1 MKHFLFMMTVLLG
14 CVVTSC
20 SNTDVV
26 ALSNNATRSDQAQ
39 LVDLRDFGVVH
50 NMIMDFGQARMA
62 NSKDLRAYG
71 DVEFIKT
78 DLNSAVKDN
87 MSNFM
92 LNTSL
97 SGLSEK
103 MIVYMDDYMEYYG
116 EDIEDHFLDP
126 IDENELNGKIVDG
139 ITILEQAS
147 NCGVLNEDEYD
158 FLKKIS
164 IIAIDAD
171 SKIPLNEIK
180 NRLQEI
186 LLAWNTKYGDEKNF
200 APESNGLLS
209 GVCIQ
214 IGIYSCDWWEF
225 SYGNQQTDGP
235 QRIAPWVAYLVGRD
249 VKGAVR
255 GTLKYVIKSYIRGS
269 DLTWSDAGSAALV
282 GGVKSSLGGLFR

>member
-1 MKHFLFMMTVLLG
+1 MKHFLFMMAVLLG

-50 NMIMDFGQARMA
+50 NMIMDFGQTRISD
-62 NSKDLRAYG
+62 SKALRAYG
-71 DVEFIKT
+71 DVELVKT
-78 DLNSAVKDN
+78 DLNRAVKAN
-87 MSNFM
+87 MSKFI

-103 MIVYMDDYMEYYG
+103 LIVCMDDYMEYYG
-116 EDIEDHFLDP
+116 GEIEDHFLDP
-126 IDENELNGKIVDG
+126 IQEHELNGKKIEGV
-139 ITILEQAS
+139 TILEQAS

-158 FLKKIS
+158 LLKQLS
-164 IIAIDAD
+164 AIAIDAD
-171 SKIPLNEIK
+171 SQISLNEMQ

-200 APESNGLLS
+200 DTESKGFLS

-214 IGIYSCDWWEF
+214 IGLYSCDWWGT
-225 SYGNQQTDGP
+225 SYGILQTDGP
-235 QRIAPWVAYLVGRD
+235 QRIAPWVAYLAGRD
-249 VKGAVR
+249 MKGAIK
-255 GTLKYVIKSYIRGS
+255 GTVKYLVKSYINGS
-269 DLTWSDAGSAALV
+269 DLTWGGAGSAALV